1 MDNSYQMSDDKHK
14 KELDG
19 KLISLK
25 EDYEVK
31 YWCKALNCTEQELR
45 AAVAAVGD
53 SAKKVREYLGQ

>member
-1 MDNSYQMSDDKHK
+1 MSDDKNK

-31 YWCKALNCTEQELR
+31 YWCNALNCTEKQLR
-45 AAVAAVGD
+45 DAVAAVGH
-53 SAKKVREYLGQ
+53 SAAKVRDYLGQ